1 MAETL
6 QLSERVWYE
15 AVNIVTFN
23 AAAGSS
29 STTLTVPISIN
40 VSNKGATLPRQALDI
55 PYCCPA
61 SQPAGTHSC
70 LKDTLAQFH

>member
-29 STTLTVPISIN
+29 STTLTVPIASM
-40 VSNKGATLPRQALDI
+40 SATKAPPFPVKRWTFRIAALRL
-55 PYCCPA
+55 
-61 SQPAGTHSC
+61 SQPAHTVV
-70 LKDTLAQFH
+70 